1 MLDYG
6 QFACCRDFDGTKS
19 GSYILTYLMSA
30 STQAIAQDGLNDE
43 QQPVMANFVAHLAG
57 GDSAPIRREAIS
69 LDLRQRFIAFAFSNP
84 DVSLSS
90 AARTFGLAKSTA
102 HTIMRRHETT
112 GSTSIGR
119 RGGATH
125 FKITATATEALT
137 RWLEESP
144 DATLQALCDRLS
156 TDLSITVSKQSVSK
170 VLTKLG
176 ITIKLLRAIPASRN
190 CPETLQARL
199 EYGHKFLNDA
209 PADRKNIIWVDECG
223 FNLHIRRKYGRSR
236 RGEHATITVP
246 NGRGRNISACAA
258 MSEEGFLYEVLRPGA
273 YNAEAFC
280 VFLEGLF
287 ALLTRMGRSNCWI
300 VLDNVRFHH
309 CTIVAL
315 CAQQHSHTLVFLP
328 PYSPMLNPIES
339 LFSKWKTLIRSQGV
353 ALTAN
358 SLLSSMA
365 NARFEI
371 AVADCL
377 GWIRDA
383 NRNIGLSLQRHGS
396 SYSIPPP
403 PVNEPRNDTTTILL

>member
-1 MLDYG
+1 
-6 QFACCRDFDGTKS
+6 
-19 GSYILTYLMSA
+19 
-30 STQAIAQDGLNDE
+30 LNDE
-43 QQPVMANFVAHLAG
+43 QIHIVANVARNLSDR
-57 GDSAPIRREAIS
+57 DSAPIRRQTVS
-69 LDLRQRFIAFAFSNP
+69 SDLRQRFIAFAFSNP
-84 DVSLSS
+84 HVAISS

-102 HTIMRRHETT
+102 NNILRRHETA
-112 GSTSIGR
+112 GSLSIGS

-125 FKITATATEALT
+125 FKITAAATEALT

-144 DATLQALCDRLS
+144 DTTLQALCDRLL
-156 TDLSITVSKQSVSK
+156 TELSISVSKQSVSK
-170 VLTKLG
+170 ILTKLG
-176 ITIKLLRAIPASRN
+176 ITIKLLRAIPVSRN

-309 CTIVAL
+309 CAIVAL
-315 CAQQHSHTLVFLP
+315 CTERHSHTLVFLP

-365 NARFEI
+365 NARYEI
-371 AVADCL
+371 TVADCL
-377 GWIRDA
+377 GWIRDT
-383 NRNIGLSLQRHGS
+383 NRNIGLSLQRH
-396 SYSIPPP
+396 
-403 PVNEPRNDTTTILL
+403 VFD